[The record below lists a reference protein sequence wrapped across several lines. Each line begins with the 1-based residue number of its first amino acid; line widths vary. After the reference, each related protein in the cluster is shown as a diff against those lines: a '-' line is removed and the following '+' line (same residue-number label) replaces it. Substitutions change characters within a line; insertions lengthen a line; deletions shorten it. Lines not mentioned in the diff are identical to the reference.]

1 MHLLRTLTLLA
12 LSATASNVVLAQDA
26 KAAAELI
33 KASGCT
39 SCHAI
44 NEKIVGPSFQDVS
57 AKYAGDKDAV
67 ASLVQSIKNGSVG
80 KWGKRIAMPPHAS
93 ISNDDLKT
101 MATWVM
107 AQKP

>member
-1 MHLLRTLTLLA
+1 MQFLRTLLVLA
-12 LSATASNVVLAQDA
+12 FSASAGSVALAQDA

-39 SCHAI
+39 SCHAT
-44 NEKIVGPSFQDVS
+44 NEKIVGPAFQDVS
-57 AKYAGDKDAV
+57 SKYAGDKDAV
-67 ASLVQSIKNGSVG
+67 ASLMQSIKNGSIG

-93 ISNDDLKT
+93 ISNDDLKV
-101 MATWVM
+101 MAIWVM

>member
-1 MHLLRTLTLLA
+1 MQILRTLIVLA
-12 LSATASNVVLAQDA
+12 FSASAGSVVLAQDA

-39 SCHAI
+39 SCHAT
-44 NEKIVGPSFQDVS
+44 NEKIVGPAFQDIS
-57 AKYAGDKDAV
+57 SKYAGDKDAI
-67 ASLVQSIKNGSVG
+67 ATLMQSIKNGSIG